1 MPDPLKKKMPTNGFL
16 SPGNREKGVLMGGIF
31 GIVCNFFLFITKL
44 IAGILS
50 GSVSITADA
59 FNNLSDMGSSVV
71 TMLGIKIASKPADSE
86 HPFGHGRMEYMS
98 ASFVSALIIV
108 VALRLFSES
117 ADKLGSPV
125 TPEGGALIFA
135 VLSASIV
142 IKLIMAVVTR
152 KMGRKYNSEALIAT
166 SSDSLNDCITTGAVL
181 IVSVVCYIFGDG
193 PVTRYLD
200 PVAGLAV
207 SVFILISGIKSLKE
221 TLDPLIGMAPD
232 PKMIADIEKIVLE
245 HHGIIGMHDMI
256 VHNYGPGRSF
266 VSLHAEVPASENFL
280 DCHEDIDHLEREI
293 AEKVGVSAVIHMD
306 PIVTDDE
313 TVNKARETL
322 KAKIAELVPGMTMH
336 DFRMVKGEKQSNL
349 IFDVVV
355 PAGCRLSH
363 GQIKEAISALAH
375 DIDKTY
381 CCVITLDED
390 YTGGQK

>member
-1 MPDPLKKKMPTNGFL
+1 MMGLFDKILPKGDPALP
-16 SPGNREKGVLMGGIF
+16 SVRQKGVLLGGVF
-31 GIVCNFFLFITKL
+31 GIVCNLVLFAIKL
-44 IAGILS
+44 AAGMLS
-50 GSVSITADA
+50 GSLSITADA
-59 FNNLSDMGSSVV
+59 FNNLSDSGSSVV
-71 TMLGIKIASKPADSE
+71 TMLGVKIASKPADSE

-108 VALRLFSES
+108 VALRLFGES
-117 ADKLGSPV
+117 VGKFKNPE

-135 VLSASIV
+135 ILAVSIAV
-142 IKLIMAVVTR
+142 KLVMAAVMR
-152 KMGRKYNSEALIAT
+152 KMGKRFNSEALLAT
-166 SSDSLNDCITTGAVL
+166 SSDSLGDCVTTGAVL
-181 IVSVVCYIFGDG
+181 LVSVVCFIFSDG
-193 PVTRYLD
+193 SVTRYLD
-200 PVAGLAV
+200 PIAGILV
-207 SVFILISGIKSLKE
+207 SVFILISGLKSLKE

-232 PKMIADIEKIVLE
+232 PEMIKKIEKIVLE

-266 VSLHAEVPASENFL
+266 VSLHAEVPANENFL

-313 TVNKARETL
+313 TVNSVRAEL
-322 KAKIAELVPGMTMH
+322 KSRIAALVPGMTMH
-336 DFRMVKGEKQSNL
+336 DFRMIKGEKQSNL

-355 PAGCRLSH
+355 PAGCKLS
-363 GQIKEAISALAH
+363 GDQIRSAIGALAR

-390 YTGGQK
+390 YSGGQI